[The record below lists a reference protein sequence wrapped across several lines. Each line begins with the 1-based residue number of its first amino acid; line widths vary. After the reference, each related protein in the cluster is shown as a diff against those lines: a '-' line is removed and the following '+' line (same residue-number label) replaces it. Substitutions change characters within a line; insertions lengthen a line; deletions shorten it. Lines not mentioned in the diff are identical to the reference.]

1 MVNSRVKGRGGERE
15 LLKILETE
23 FRAQGKAVT
32 LQRNL
37 TQTRC
42 GGADCLSLP
51 GWAIEVKRQEVITL
65 SKWWRQCIEQAQRER
80 LTPAL

>member
-32 LQRNL
+32 LQRN
-37 TQTRC
+37 
-42 GGADCLSLP
+42 LSLP